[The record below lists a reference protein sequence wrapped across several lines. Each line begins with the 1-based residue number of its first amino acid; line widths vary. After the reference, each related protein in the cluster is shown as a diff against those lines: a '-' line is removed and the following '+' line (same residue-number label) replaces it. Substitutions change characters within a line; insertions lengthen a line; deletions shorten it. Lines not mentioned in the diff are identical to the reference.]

1 VHRPRTIVDHL
12 LRNSLGPIA
21 TSPELCVSRK
31 AFRCCHTRGSHP
43 KIAASSGW
51 GPCSSSRVASLR
63 RRTRPNRP
71 LAGSMW
77 GATRTHRKPCC
88 NWRLVAEQADWAMV
102 PRRHGRLRGSE
113 PKASAKGPA
122 LWRLSR
128 TTTQGRTLLSPAA
141 ACSLR
146 WAKYWRSS
154 LPDLL
159 STLKKKHLS
168 GGSPSASSPWTHL
181 KVATASAGSL
191 PCDCAWNSASLV
203 ARCVF
208 PVPGAPH
215 RTSLLCSDSSDT
227 NLWATPFGINASKAK
242 AATGW
247 STTCMVDTLP
257 TAYPTGNKS
266 GGPESGFLSASPSL

>member
-159 STLKKKHLS
+159 STLKKKTSQWRLTVSAFALDSLEGGHGLRGISPLRLRVELRQS
-168 GGSPSASSPWTHL
+168 GGEVRLPGTRSPAQDQSSVLRQQRHQ
-181 KVATASAGSL
+181 SL
-191 PCDCAWNSASLV
+191 GHTFRYQRFEGQGGDGLEHDV
-203 ARCVF
+203 YGR
-208 PVPGAPH
+208 H
-215 RTSLLCSDSSDT
+215 SSD
-227 NLWATPFGINASKAK
+227 GVSH
-242 AATGW
+242 G
-247 STTCMVDTLP
+247 
-257 TAYPTGNKS
+257 
-266 GGPESGFLSASPSL
+266 